1 MEQMESSL
9 LDYNPISIYEETI
22 YSTIAPME

>member
-9 LDYNPISIYEETI
+9 LDYNPISIYKEII
-22 YSTIAPME
+22 YSTIVPME